1 MPTAPAALCS
11 VQAPPKPRK
20 RTKTEA
26 HAAAAALEVAPP
38 AANGGGAARNG
49 GGARPGGSA
58 GAACAPQHALAVVAQ
73 LPTTAMRV
81 LKVKPVGEQ
90 YYREVRVPLPSG
102 FERLLGA
109 VARKLMVPP
118 TAIERLV
125 RLPDVLVADDED
137 VALLAERS
145 EIVVYLQ
152 QVA

>member
-1 MPTAPAALCS
+1 M
-11 VQAPPKPRK
+11 
-20 RTKTEA
+20 
-26 HAAAAALEVAPP
+26 
-38 AANGGGAARNG
+38 
-49 GGARPGGSA
+49 
-58 GAACAPQHALAVVAQ
+58 VAQ